1 MNYDCCTILLIGPK
15 IIGHIIYID
24 HIGHLYFL
32 QIMRFKLTLEYDG
45 SRYAGWQ
52 LQKNDRS
59 VQGELLEAAV
69 KVFDNQSIE
78 LYGAGRTDAG
88 VHARGQVAH
97 LEVPNTTLKPEQI
110 MTRMNDALSHD
121 VNLLAVEKAHPKWH
135 ARHDARSRSYTY
147 QISKRRDAFGKK
159 YVWWVRD
166 PLDLAAMR
174 AAAAVLQGFHN
185 FGSFGDTE
193 KEGQSTMVDL
203 TKIEIRETGDRILLH
218 ITGSHFLWKMV
229 RRIIGVLVEVG
240 RGRMNMETVEL
251 FLERPSREP
260 ARFTAPPSGLFLE
273 KVEY

>member
-1 MNYDCCTILLIGPK
+1 
-15 IIGHIIYID
+15 
-24 HIGHLYFL
+24 
-32 QIMRFKLTLEYDG
+32 MRFKLTLEYDG

-52 LQKNDRS
+52 LQKSDRS
-59 VQGELLEAAV
+59 VQGELLEAAF
-69 KVFDNQSIE
+69 KVFGTRDVE

-97 LEVPNTTLKPEQI
+97 LEVANTTLKPEQI
-110 MTRMNDALSHD
+110 QMRLNDELSHD

-166 PLDLAAMR
+166 ALDMPAMR
-174 AAAAVLQGFHN
+174 AAAALLQGFHD
-185 FGSFGDTE
+185 FRSFGDIE
-193 KEGQSTMVDL
+193 KEDQSTMVDL
-203 TKIEIRETGDRILLH
+203 TRIEIRETGDRILLH

-229 RRIIGVLVEVG
+229 RRIVGVLVEVG
-240 RGRMNMETVEL
+240 RGRMPVATVEQ

>member
-1 MNYDCCTILLIGPK
+1 MLIFEVK
-15 IIGHIIYID
+15 N
-24 HIGHLYFL
+24 
-32 QIMRFKLTLEYDG
+32 MRFKLTLEYDG

-59 VQGELLEAAV
+59 VQGEILDAAY
-69 KVFDNQSIE
+69 KVFDTRSIE

-97 LEVPNTTLKPEQI
+97 LDVPNTLLKPEQI
-110 MTRMNDALSHD
+110 QMRLNDELSHD
-121 VNLLAVEKAHPKWH
+121 VNILSVEKAAPKWH

-166 PLDLAAMR
+166 QLNLPAMR
-174 AAAAVLQGFHN
+174 AAAASLQGFHD
-185 FGSFGDTE
+185 FRSFGDIE
-193 KEGQSTMVDL
+193 KEDQSTMVDL
-203 TKIEIRETGDRILLH
+203 TKIEIRETDDRIYIH

-229 RRIIGVLVEVG
+229 RRIVGILVEIG
-240 RGRMNMETVEL
+240 RGRMPVETVEM
-251 FLERPSREP
+251 FLDRPSREP

-273 KVEY
+273 KVVY